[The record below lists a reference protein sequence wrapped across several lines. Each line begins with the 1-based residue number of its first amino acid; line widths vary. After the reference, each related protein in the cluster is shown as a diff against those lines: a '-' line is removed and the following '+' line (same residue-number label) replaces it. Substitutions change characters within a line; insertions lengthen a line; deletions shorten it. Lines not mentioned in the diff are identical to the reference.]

1 MSVGKLRDP
10 KPSTDG
16 NHDNPFRGTYQA
28 PSPSEPDTT
37 RGREGLGAKWLKY
50 LCTNSNMSKMS

>member
-10 KPSTDG
+10 KPSSDG

-28 PSPSEPDTT
+28 PSPREPDTT
-37 RGREGLGAKWLKY
+37 RGREGLGAKWLKHFY
-50 LCTNSNMSKMS
+50 MNSDVSKIN